1 MNSKN
6 EIRNKVRIKRGS
18 YTLQM
23 IHFLNQKI
31 RSNLSILLNFLLKE
45 KLDDIYKNNDEIK
58 LFIYLS
64 MFDKGEVDTWS
75 IIDTLQEKT
84 LLRDIDPNITIY
96 VPKII
101 NNEIIPIK
109 YVNSFTRNK
118 YGIMECENKNEN
130 KSETDIIPNIIIVP
144 LLAFNIK
151 GDRVGYGGGYYDK
164 YLTKMKNSLQGI
176 NCVKVGLCFENHTTD
191 VWNIENHDV
200 KLDYIVTSTK
210 VYEF

>member
-45 KLDDIYKNNDEIK
+45 KLTDICKNNDEIK

-75 IIDTLQEKT
+75 IIDKLQKKS
-84 LLRDIDPNITIY
+84 LLQDINPNITIY

-118 YGIMECENKNEN
+118 YGIMECENK
-130 KSETDIIPNIIIVP
+130 SETEIIPNIIIVP

>member
-45 KLDDIYKNNDEIK
+45 KLTDICKNNDEIK

-75 IIDTLQEKT
+75 IIDKLQKKS
-84 LLRDIDPNITIY
+84 LLQDINPNITIY

-118 YGIMECENKNEN
+118 YGIMECENK
-130 KSETDIIPNIIIVP
+130 SETEIIPNIIIVP
-144 LLAFNIK
+144 LLAFNIQ